1 MRATGLQIRLA
12 HLSAWRDVL
21 LPIAEVEEAYYYA
34 VDEERRNAAVRLA
47 ELYQYALTVCGLD
60 TWGPGTAALAISRPT
75 RWSD

>member
-21 LPIAEVEEAYYYA
+21 LPIVEVEEAYYYA
-34 VDEERRNAAVRLA
+34 VEERRNAAVRLA

-60 TWGPGTAALAISRPT
+60 PWGSRNCCAGN
-75 RWSD
+75 